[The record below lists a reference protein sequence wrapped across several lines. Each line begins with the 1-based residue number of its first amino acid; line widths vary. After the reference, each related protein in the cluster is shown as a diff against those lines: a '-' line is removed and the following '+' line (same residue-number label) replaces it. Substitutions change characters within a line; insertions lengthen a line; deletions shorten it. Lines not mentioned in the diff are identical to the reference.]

1 MRLQFYEIKNGP
13 NTKISVVIDP
23 NTKSCYK
30 NKIKHLWPSQTEK
43 SNKIFFKK
51 INSDIQS
58 L

>member
-1 MRLQFYEIKNGP
+1 MKLQFYEIKNGP
-13 NTKISVVIDP
+13 NTKISMAIDP

-51 INSDIQS
+51 
-58 L
+58 